1 MIIEDNINEVKMQD
15 KYIDIL
21 KQLEGFRDTPYKCS
35 AGVWTIGY
43 GHSSAIDNRA
53 LTNKPIT
60 EAEATDILREDI
72 SRFESVVRS
81 SVTVPLTEAQ
91 HAALTFFCFNIGAS
105 AFKKSTLLK
114 KLNSGDYNSV
124 PGELLRWNKVSGRP
138 SVGLSSRRHREIE
151 LWLEDTSLQE
161 DVACNPQPHG
171 DMNLPHKDF
180 AVGGATAAV
189 GLLADRTGS
198 GVLQWTFAILIIVL
212 FVYCFIMYRNKL
224 DNIW

>member
-1 MIIEDNINEVKMQD
+1 MQD
-15 KYIDIL
+15 KYIDTL
-21 KQLEGFRDTPYKCS
+21 KELEGFRDTPYKCS

-60 EAEATDILREDI
+60 EEEATTILQSDI
-72 SRFESVVRS
+72 SRFESIVKA

-91 HAALTFFCFNIGAS
+91 LAALTIFCFNVGAS

-124 PGELLRWNKVSGRP
+124 PSELLRWDKVNGKP
-138 SVGLSSRRHREIE
+138 SVGLSHRRHREIDV
-151 LWLEDTSLQE
+151 WLEDTALQE
-161 DVACNPQPHG
+161 DIAYNPMPHT
-171 DMNLPHKDF
+171 DMTLPHKDF
-180 AVGGATAAV
+180 AASGATAII

-224 DNIW
+224 ANIW